1 MVNVQKLQGQLDNL
15 SAYVRHLRD
24 IAQTGREAFLKDD
37 VKIGGAKYYLQ
48 SSIAVCLDI
57 GNHIIASEGYRAP
70 KDYRDIF
77 TVLNENGLLPD
88 DFTRTLRQMAG
99 LRNRLVHLYWEI
111 DDEQI
116 YDDLQNHLGDLDKY
130 ADHILGFV
138 KRQEDSP
145 PANSA

>member
-1 MVNVQKLQGQLDNL
+1 MVNVQRPQSQLDNL
-15 SAYVRHLRD
+15 GAYVRHLRD

-88 DFTRTLRQMAG
+88 GFTRVLRQMAG
-99 LRNRLVHLYWEI
+99 LRNRLVHLYWEV
-111 DDEQI
+111 DDEQS
-116 YDDLQNHLGDLDKY
+116 YDDLQNHLGDFDKY
-130 ADHILGFV
+130 ADYIVEFIN
-138 KRQEDSP
+138 KREK
-145 PANSA
+145 

>member
-1 MVNVQKLQGQLDNL
+1 MVNVQKVQSQLDNL

-24 IAQTGREAFLKDD
+24 IAQTEREVFLKDNIK
-37 VKIGGAKYYLQ
+37 VGGAKYYLQ

-77 TVLNENGLLPD
+77 TVLNENGLLSD

-99 LRNRLVHLYWEI
+99 LRNRLVHLYWEV

-116 YDDLQNHLGDLDKY
+116 YDDLKDHLGDFDKY
-130 ADHILGFV
+130 ADCIVEFMD
-138 KRQEDSP
+138 KREK
-145 PANSA
+145 

>member
-15 SAYVRHLRD
+15 GAYVRHLRE
-24 IAQTGREAFLKDD
+24 IAQTEREAFLKDD

-48 SSIAVCLDI
+48 SSIAACLDI
-57 GNHIIASEGYRAP
+57 GNHIVASEGYRAP

-99 LRNRLVHLYWEI
+99 LRNRLVHLYWEVDAI
-111 DDEQI
+111 ILYET
-116 YDDLQNHLGDLDKY
+116 LKHNLGDFDRFKAY
-130 ADHILGFV
+130 IYSFMRGQA
-138 KRQEDSP
+138 
-145 PANSA
+145 